1 MRLLIVGPNSI
12 HLSNFIQ
19 LIEGFIDDFLF
30 LTDSP
35 PKDQAQNF
43 RLVNFS
49 IKNPFKIRKS
59 IKEMNRIIREYKP
72 DLIHVHEAGTHAF
85 LVLQAVGARIPV
97 IVTAWGSDILLVP
110 KCGWL
115 SKKMVQF
122 ILRRA
127 KGITSDSIHM
137 AEVMKSLVPDLKPNI
152 TIVNYGIDEIS
163 PKQNKEKLF
172 YSNRLHDQLYRI
184 DKILESFKSF
194 LEASRDSG
202 YKLVIAGEGKETENL
217 KKLAAE
223 LGISESVEFTGW
235 LDKKSNQEY
244 YSRAMCFISIPG
256 SDATSIS
263 LLEAMSAGC
272 IPIVSDLPA
281 NREWIIN
288 GENGII
294 VNDLNENFLEKAINL
309 NADNVKRI
317 NRDLFLEKASKNIN
331 RDKFL
336 QLYKQILMEK

>member
-35 PKDQAQNF
+35 PKDQYQNF

-59 IKEMNRIIREYKP
+59 IKEMDRIIREYNP

-85 LVLQAVGARIPV
+85 LVLQAVGERIPV
-97 IVTAWGSDILLVP
+97 IVTTWGSDILLVP
-110 KCGWL
+110 KRGWL

-127 KGITSDSIHM
+127 KSITSDSIHM
-137 AEVMKSLVPDLKPNI
+137 AEVMKSLVPDLKTNI
-152 TIVNYGIDEIS
+152 TIVNYGIDEIV

-184 DKILESFKSF
+184 DKILESFKRF
-194 LEASRDSG
+194 LATSRDNG

-217 KKLAAE
+217 KKLAAG

-244 YSRAMCFISIPG
+244 YSRALCFISIPG

-281 NREWIIN
+281 NREWIID

-309 NADNVKRI
+309 NTEKVKRI

>member
-97 IVTAWGSDILLVP
+97 IATTWGSDILLVP
-110 KCGWL
+110 KRGWL

-122 ILRRA
+122 ILRRV

-152 TIVNYGIDEIS
+152 TIVNYGIDEIV

-184 DKILESFKSF
+184 DIILESFKKF
-194 LEASRDSG
+194 LAASRNNG
-202 YKLVIAGEGKETENL
+202 FKLVIAGEGKETQNL
-217 KKLAAE
+217 KKLATE
-223 LGISESVEFTGW
+223 LGISEAVEFTGW

-244 YSRAMCFISIPG
+244 YSRALCFISIPG

-281 NREWIIN
+281 NREWIID

-309 NADNVKRI
+309 NTEKVKRI
-317 NRDLFLEKASKNIN
+317 NRDLFLEKASKKTN